1 LILILEKNIFGG
13 GSLMNTAPV
22 DYTAGGTIGNPS
34 ASIGERGYINQMG
47 QVEQTSP
54 TGRPLRPSVGMGSDP
69 FKSSL
74 DRMFWAEAAQ
84 SVGEGFGAGGGGGA
98 RGLSAKPSYAGK
110 LGSSG
115 IRPTEP
121 YSYNSGDM
129 APNPGFAPG
138 LVLSKYK
145 KDQYSGGR

>member
-1 LILILEKNIFGG
+1 
-13 GSLMNTAPV
+13 MNTAPV

-34 ASIGERGYINQMG
+34 AGIGQVGYIPPGPASQG
-47 QVEQTSP
+47 YSGPVSQT
-54 TGRPLRPSVGMGSDP
+54 GRPSVGMGSDP

-84 SVGEGFGAGGGGGA
+84 SIGEGFGAGGGGGA

-115 IRPTEP
+115 IRPTED